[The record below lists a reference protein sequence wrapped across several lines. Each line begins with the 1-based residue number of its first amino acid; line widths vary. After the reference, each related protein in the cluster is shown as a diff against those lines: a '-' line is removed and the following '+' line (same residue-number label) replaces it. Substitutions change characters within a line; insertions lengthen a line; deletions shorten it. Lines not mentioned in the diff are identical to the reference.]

1 MHEEIGSADTGILG
15 LRDKP
20 TDRHCNTLYYRRL
33 AVLLTYKNLLEIVHD
48 RRIFLLINSALEG
61 TYTLPPPFFP
71 LFGINSFTQGAGGGG
86 ARSLKKIYI
95 SSLN

>member
-20 TDRHCNTLYYRRL
+20 TDRHCTTLYYRVVSC
-33 AVLLTYKNLLEIVHD
+33 ATNIHLLEIVHD

-86 ARSLKKIYI
+86 ARSLKKYT
-95 SSLN
+95 LVL